1 MWSFPLCTRTT
12 IRMQKAIYED
22 QCLKRLN
29 WSKKSWDVCQCISLV
44 LYADKDKGSFFM
56 NDMNLVYVHRYVY
69 KCDHFLCVR
78 GLQYECRK
86 PSTRISVWR
95 DWTEVKNPGMFAS
108 VYHWCYT
115 LTKIRGHFLWM
126 TWIWYMFISMCV
138 YVIMSHVYAPLNT
151 FPPRRKPSTKSLNWS
166 TISCDVFQRILLS
179 AVYVDKHQGSFSR
192 MLCIWDMFTRMCL
205 YVNIW

>member
-1 MWSFPLCTRTT
+1 MYLRYVH
-12 IRMQKAIYED
+12 R
-22 QCLKRLN
+22 
-29 WSKKSWDVCQCISLV
+29 
-44 LYADKDKGSFFM
+44 
-56 NDMNLVYVHRYVY
+56 YVHRYVY

-126 TWIWYMFISMCV
+126 TWIWYMFISMCLCD
-138 YVIMSHVYAPLNT
+138 HVTRVRALKYIS
-151 FPPRRKPSTKSLNWS
+151 STKKAIYEKLKLKYNLLWCFS
-166 TISCDVFQRILLS
+166 TYIVECCIRWQTSGVIFTHVVYLGYVHQNVFICEHLISVRHTI
-179 AVYVDKHQGSFSR
+179 HFSYEYANKV
-192 MLCIWDMFTRMCL
+192 IT
-205 YVNIW
+205 